1 MRFSNRGFLRS
12 AVLALLGLG
21 LAVALTA
28 CPGGVVSL
36 GGLLVEVNATN
47 TDRCDDGMKVVVEGI
62 QEEWGLDGPVYPGKG
77 TEELRALGP
86 NWIWVEPGHAD
97 GSYWEVPVNSPASKN
112 PEGKQITVKAYC
124 MRKDAEPGLSQRTF
138 ALADYMV
145 TRGSNRILEM
155 ELTVRDSG
163 SDPDYTVTPPGLTIE
178 DHE

>member
-1 MRFSNRGFLRS
+1 MRFSNRRLLHL
-12 AVLALLGLG
+12 AVLTLLGLG

-36 GGLLVEVNATN
+36 GVLDVGADATN
-47 TDRCDDGMKVVVEGI
+47 TDRCDDGVKVVVEGI
-62 QEEWGLDGPVYPGKG
+62 QEEWGFRGPSYSDTSGF
-77 TEELRALGP
+77 RAKGP
-86 NWIWVEPGHAD
+86 NWIWVEPGHWH
-97 GSYWEVPVNSPASKN
+97 SIQWEVFVNAPASKN

-163 SDPDYTVTPPGLTIE
+163 SDPSYTVTPPGLSIE